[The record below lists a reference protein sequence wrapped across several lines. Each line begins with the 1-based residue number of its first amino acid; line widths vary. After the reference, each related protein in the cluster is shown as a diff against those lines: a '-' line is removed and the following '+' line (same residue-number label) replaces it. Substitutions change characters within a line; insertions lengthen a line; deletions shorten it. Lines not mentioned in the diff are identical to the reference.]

1 MASIVA
7 KRATVCLPVVASFSG
22 EGTDRNL
29 SLLHNGD
36 DLVRTV
42 ADNCDNTIAIVQS
55 VGPVNLEVSKLCF
68 FSSDSWAKIM
78 SMSGLGSLT
87 YYLRS

>member
-1 MASIVA
+1 M
-7 KRATVCLPVVASFSG
+7 CLPVVASFSG

-42 ADNCDNTIAIVQS
+42 ADNCDNTIPIVQS
-55 VGPVNLEVSKLCF
+55 VGPVSLEVSKLVF
-68 FSSDSWAKIM
+68 FSSHSRTKTILL
-78 SMSGLGSLT
+78 SGLVSPT
-87 YYLRS
+87 